1 MIPSS
6 KSLCYISVIT
16 LGASRLASAGL
27 EHVIGDSEITTKQAL
42 TRHSPHDLN
51 PALGNVAAEEVG
63 KGYGHNRQIGL
74 KGMSQSLSGKQAKM
88 NSIRSD
94 WDIIDGNISIF
105 TWAYGKSEDDMM
117 EYVEKLTLLK
127 AFLGKKSGEMAR
139 GLPGHLP
146 EDIPGRASAFE
157 DTWSELEKTLSDAN
171 GAIKDDFKIGL
182 IEIML
187 MSAGHMTKYQLMP
200 PEFLAG
206 IQILQPMNLSRLL
219 QFYLTRKPWNSG
231 RVLNHLDWNSV
242 VPTLECLAN
251 HKMLVVFRGPI
262 RALDDTGKKQ
272 IVKDSLETFLMA
284 SKENLQ
290 TGSDDNAQFMTS
302 MKPFFE
308 KNLDAGVSLSAT
320 GRPSATGM
328 EEQMMIKNVE
338 DQKDILKILQHAVK
352 QIENPPHISEG
363 EKARNT
369 FLFSCYLIKF
379 FQDFYPDMMVK
390 TSPEIINL
398 NSSEFVRKNE
408 LIRETFKMLHNPNE
422 YNRHT
427 MNLRYIQII
436 KGKGYDQDMMVWVK
450 KVTALLF
457 GEEKMKDIKILLE
470 RIPSHIHPFPE

>member
-16 LGASRLASAGL
+16 LGAGRLASAGL
-27 EHVIGDSEITTKQAL
+27 EHVIGDSEITAKQSL
-42 TRHSPHDLN
+42 TRHSPHDLH
-51 PALGNVAAEEVG
+51 PALGNFAAEEVG

-117 EYVEKLTLLK
+117 DIHPRKGIRIRRYMKNTL
-127 AFLGKKSGEMAR
+127 
-139 GLPGHLP
+139 
-146 EDIPGRASAFE
+146 I
-157 DTWSELEKTLSDAN
+157 DAN

-187 MSAGHMTKYQLMP
+187 MSAGHITKYQLMP

-219 QFYLTRKPWNSG
+219 QFYLKRKPWSSG

-251 HKMLVVFRGPI
+251 HKMLAVFRGPI
-262 RALDDTGKKQ
+262 RALDDAGKEL

-284 SKENLQ
+284 SKENLE

-320 GRPSATGM
+320 GRPSTTGM
-328 EEQMMIKNVE
+328 EEQMMINNIE
-338 DQKDILKILQHAVK
+338 EQKDILKIYNMLSNKLRIHHEYIFIFLLLD
-352 QIENPPHISEG
+352 QIFPGFLSRYDGKNLS
-363 EKARNT
+363 RNH
-369 FLFSCYLIKF
+369 
-379 FQDFYPDMMVK
+379 Q
-390 TSPEIINL
+390 L

-408 LIRETFKMLHNPNE
+408 LIQETFKMLHNPNE
-422 YNRHT
+422 YNWHT

-450 KVTALLF
+450 KVTALFLVRR
-457 GEEKMKDIKILLE
+457 K
-470 RIPSHIHPFPE
+470 